1 MENAYHLEWQENVRE
16 TTTCAAVSACLSRH
30 SNNFL
35 LLKTYK
41 IRENDSPYPHNPIT
55 PSLSLSL
62 SLDFVSLSDY
72 SPANE
77 YVLNSIC

>member
-1 MENAYHLEWQENVRE
+1 MENAYRLEWQENVRE
-16 TTTCAAVSACLSRH
+16 TASRH

-41 IRENDSPYPHNPIT
+41 IGENDNPYPHNPIT
-55 PSLSLSL
+55 PSLSLPFST
-62 SLDFVSLSDY
+62 FVSLSDY